1 MEAINQATG
10 EVRKVIRERR
20 GVAWCPFCDRSRLVA
35 TTGPFCDGCR
45 CEFRDAVVEEVEE
58 VQAPP
63 RRRRATVEEVEENT
77 AEEVVA
83 DAVSEEAEAE

>member
-10 EVRKVIRERR
+10 EVRQVVRERR

-45 CEFRDAVVEEVEE
+45 CEFRDAVVEGQEE
-58 VQAPP
+58 PATP
-63 RRRRATVEEVEENT
+63 RRRRQPSNSEVNG
-77 AEEVVA
+77 EV
-83 DAVSEEAEAE
+83 EAEATDSTTEESE

>member
-10 EVRKVIRERR
+10 EVRQVVRERR

-45 CEFRDAVVEEVEE
+45 CEFRDAVVEVEE
-58 VQAPP
+58 EQATP
-63 RRRRATVEEVEENT
+63 RRRRQPSNSEVNG
-77 AEEVVA
+77 EV
-83 DAVSEEAEAE
+83 EAEATDSTTEESE

>member
-10 EVRKVIRERR
+10 EVRQVVRERR

-45 CEFRDAVVEEVEE
+45 CEFRDAVVEVQEE
-58 VQAPP
+58 PATP
-63 RRRRATVEEVEENT
+63 RRRRHPSNSEVNG
-77 AEEVVA
+77 EV
-83 DAVSEEAEAE
+83 EAEATDSTTEESE